1 MEMPSAAVVFVSDDG
16 RVGLGLRSSR
26 VRQPLTWA
34 AIGGFRDLG
43 ETGYQTVY
51 REVWEELGIR
61 LPNRIEYL
69 GSTGPHELYLCR
81 VAEPFQPRRLNWE
94 NADFQWRTL
103 LEWNN
108 YDLHPELRRV
118 LRGRKYLAEDD
129 EFAGTREWIEK
140 NYGKHWDTSKD
151 PQPHYPTTGGAFYH
165 PQDYPKGSATQRGRK
180 YAFDDDRWSTLSQ
193 KQELLK
199 RRAEAGGVPLNWLN
213 LFGNT
218 WGGLVRMMQALGLKE
233 PVLKKKK
240 KTTYPPPYQ
249 PYDATPQ
256 PTPYDWP
263 RDRNPWRDPR
273 TSARI
278 NPYEWWT
285 SNKYPEAEE

>member
-1 MEMPSAAVVFVSDDG
+1 MDMPSAAVVFVSDDG
-16 RVGLGLRSSR
+16 RVGLGLRSQR

-51 REVWEELGIR
+51 REVWEELGMR
-61 LPNRIEYL
+61 LPNRVEYL

-140 NYGKHWDTSKD
+140 NYGKHWDPPKD
-151 PQPHYPTTGGAFYH
+151 PQPHYPITSGAFH
-165 PQDYPKGSATQRGRK
+165 DPQNYPKGSATVGGRK
-180 YAFDDDRWSTLSQ
+180 YTFDDDRWATLSQ

-213 LFGNT
+213 LFGNN

-233 PVLKKKK
+233 PVLKRNRTKKD
-240 KTTYPPPYQ
+240 YYPPYQ
-249 PYDATPQ
+249 TPDRPPYQWPQ
-256 PTPYDWP
+256 E
-263 RDRNPWRDPR
+263 NPWQDPR
-273 TSARI
+273 TQARI

-285 SNKYPEAEE
+285 RKKYPEAEE